1 MADNLQE
8 VYVKTTSDA
17 AASNGIVAKG
27 PILIHKVVLQNTN
40 GSNAVS
46 ALIYDAATATG
57 TEKIGLTTNAVAAA
71 SANFEMYH
79 EANFN
84 PSVKLQVG
92 LSTTLAGA
100 NVTIRIYYS
109 R

>member
-1 MADNLQE
+1 MADNVQT
-8 VYVKTTSDA
+8 VYTATTSDA

-27 PILIHKVVLQNTN
+27 PILVHKVALQNTN
-40 GSNAVS
+40 GSNAIS

-57 TEKIGLTTNAVAAA
+57 TAKIGLTTEQAPTAAA
-71 SANFEMYH
+71 FLMYRS
-79 EANFN
+79 EDFD
-84 PSVKLQVG
+84 PPVLFQTG

-100 NVTIRIYYS
+100 NVTLRIYYT